1 MELFLYSAD
10 KVTRIFR
17 NCARS
22 SAAVLRVGLAAVG
35 LLLAGWHPMAGQTL
49 TLDQILAMADEQHPR
64 LRAMTAQMMAAQAGI
79 TTARAYPNPEA
90 GAMAG
95 RQTFRVPGNVSG
107 LAQAYSFSQ
116 PLELGSLRP
125 SRLALAQ
132 RAVESAEHAYRATRL
147 EVLSGVRRAFHEALR
162 RQSEITIL
170 EENLRLV
177 DELRNRI
184 AVRVKV
190 GEAGR
195 LEQIRAEAEVATAR
209 AAVNRAR
216 LQLLSALSQL
226 RAAAGIETAQDLK
239 ISGSLDPPVK
249 LGPIEEI
256 RKESLERHPALALF
270 ASEVRAA
277 EARVRLEESLR
288 TPQPSIRTEI
298 EYPPDVPIYRA
309 GITIPLPFWNKR
321 EGPIAEAAAR
331 VRQARSLEQNRRVEH
346 LAAVDGAYGRYQL
359 ATEQLAAY
367 ESGILAEAQEAVRA
381 AETAYQLG
389 ERGVLEVLD
398 AQRVLRTV
406 RVDLLNAQFDRQ
418 AALIDL
424 EELRG
429 MEPRKV
435 RP

>member
-1 MELFLYSAD
+1 MCLYSA
-10 KVTRIFR
+10 
-17 NCARS
+17 
-22 SAAVLRVGLAAVG
+22 
-35 LLLAGWHPMAGQTL
+35 LAGLILIGAQPLAGQPL
-49 TLDQILAMADEQHPR
+49 TLDRILTMADDHHPR
-64 LRAMTAQMMAAQAGI
+64 LRAMTAQSMAAQAGV
-79 TTARAYPNPEA
+79 TTAKAYPNPEA

-107 LAQAYSFSQ
+107 LVQAYSFSQ

-125 SRLALAQ
+125 SRMALAQ
-132 RAVESAEHAYRATRL
+132 RTVESADNAFRATRL

-162 RQSEITIL
+162 RQNEITIL

-195 LEQIRAEAEVATAR
+195 LEQIRADAEVATAR

-216 LQLLSALSQL
+216 LQFLSALAQL
-226 RAAAGIETAQDLK
+226 RAAAGIETALDPR
-239 ISGSLDPPVK
+239 IAGTLDPPVQ

-256 RKESLERHPALALF
+256 RKDSLEKHPTLALF

-277 EARVRLEESLR
+277 AARVKLEEALKR
-288 TPQPSIRTEI
+288 PQPWIRTEV

-309 GITIPLPFWNKR
+309 GISIPLPLWNKR

-331 VRQARSLEQNRRVEH
+331 LRQAQSLEQNRRIEH
-346 LAAVDGAYGRYQL
+346 LAAVDGAYARYQL
-359 ATEQLAAY
+359 ATEQLEAY
-367 ESGILAEAQEAVRA
+367 ESGILAEAQEAARA

-429 MEPRKV
+429 VDLRKE

>member
-1 MELFLYSAD
+1 M
-10 KVTRIFR
+10 
-17 NCARS
+17 S
-22 SAAVLRVGLAAVG
+22 SAHSTTQSPAVRPPIRTSAAWLRST
-35 LLLAGWHPMAGQTL
+35 LAGFILAGTAPLAGQPL
-49 TLDQILAMADEQHPR
+49 TLGRILEIADERHPR
-64 LRAMTAQMMAAQAGI
+64 LRAMTAQAEAAQAGV
-79 TTARAYPNPEA
+79 TTAGAYPNPEA
-90 GAMAG
+90 GVMAG

-107 LAQAYSFSQ
+107 LVQAYSFSQ
-116 PLELGSLRP
+116 PLELGALRP

-132 RAVESAEHAYRATRL
+132 RTVESADNAFRAARL

-162 RQSEITIL
+162 RQNEITIL

-177 DELRNRI
+177 GELRNRI
-184 AVRVKV
+184 GVRVQV

-195 LEQIRAEAEVATAR
+195 LEEIRAEAEVATAR

-216 LQLLSALSQL
+216 LQFLSARAQL
-226 RAAAGIETAQDLK
+226 RAAAGIETALDSRLA
-239 ISGSLDPPVK
+239 GALDPPVQ
-249 LGPIEEI
+249 LGPIESV

-277 EARVRLEESLR
+277 AARVKLEEALR
-288 TPQPSIRTEI
+288 RPQPWIRAEV
-298 EYPPDVPIYRA
+298 EYPPDVPVYRA
-309 GITIPLPFWNKR
+309 GISIPLPLWNKR

-331 VRQARSLEQNRRVEH
+331 LRQAESLERNRRLEH

-359 ATEQLAAY
+359 ASEQLAAY
-367 ESGILAEAQEAVRA
+367 ESGILAEAQEAARA

-424 EELRG
+424 DELRG
-429 MEPRKV
+429 ADPRKE